1 MKYHAAAPSAPRP
14 NVAPP
19 AAAPPAAA
27 PPAARPGGEAATVL
41 HRLQASV
48 GEAVIGYDP
57 VVRLLTIGLLSEGH
71 VLLEGVPGIAK
82 TMLVRRFS
90 SALGLTFKRIQFTP
104 DMLPSDIVG
113 TVVLDPVRQVFEYRR
128 GPVFT
133 NVLLADEINRAPPK
147 VQSAL
152 LEAMQERQVT
162 VEGVGYPLPRPFI
175 VIATENPIEQEGT
188 YPLPEAELDRFLF
201 RILIGYP
208 SEAEERTLLTRHTGS
223 PIPEASSLELDPAT
237 WERLRTQAQAVELT
251 EEVLSYVV
259 KLTRGTRTDPEILM
273 GASPRAGVQFLRATK
288 AAALLGGR
296 SYVTP
301 ADVKSVLFEVLNHRI
316 LLQPDLL
323 AQRYVTGRNG
333 VEPLLREVLQRRAD
347 LVPAPR

>member
-1 MKYHAAAPSAPRP
+1 MNSSKTTAPAPVPRT
-14 NVAPP
+14 NPP
-19 AAAPPAAA
+19 ASAE
-27 PPAARPGGEAATVL
+27 PGAVDAATVL
-41 HRLQASV
+41 DRLSKSV
-48 GEAVIGYDP
+48 GESVIGYDP
-57 VVRLLTIGLLSEGH
+57 VVRLLTIALISEGH

-90 SALGLTFKRIQFTP
+90 SALSLTFKRIQFTP

-113 TVVLDPVRQVFEYRR
+113 TVILNPVTSEFEYRR
-128 GPVFT
+128 GPVFA
-133 NVLLADEINRAPPK
+133 NVVLADEINRAPPK

-162 VEGVGYPLPRPFI
+162 VDGVAYQLPRPFI

-201 RILIGYP
+201 RILMGYP
-208 SEAEERTLLTRHTGS
+208 SETDERTLLERHTSGAK
-223 PIPEASSLELDPAT
+223 IPEATGLSLDSGALD
-237 WERLRTQAQAVELT
+237 RLREEALAVGMT
-251 EEVLSYVV
+251 PEVLDFVMQII
-259 KLTRGTRTDPEILM
+259 RGTRSDARILM

-288 AAALLGGR
+288 AAALLAGR

-301 ADVKSVLFEVLNHRI
+301 GDVKSVVFDVLNHRI
-316 LLQPDLL
+316 LLHPDLL

-333 VEPLLREVLQRRAD
+333 VEPLLREVLEKRAEE
-347 LVPAPR
+347 VRAPR